1 MIPLLSAAQPPKTST
16 SGTALFFVLGGL
28 LLTAFP
34 AGAAMATIAVA
45 ANFRDAAGE
54 IGAAFQSSTG
64 HTVRFSFGST
74 GQLFVQIAQGAPFD
88 AFLAADS
95 ERAAKTI
102 AEGLGVSGSRFTYA
116 RGRIALFSID
126 DQLVAGP
133 ETLEGRGFS
142 KLAIAEPA
150 SAPYGAAAVQALQA
164 LELFAKLKDR
174 IVRGLNVA
182 QTYQFVHTGNADL
195 GFVALSQIA
204 RHSDGSRWI
213 VPKRLHEP
221 IAQDAVLLKRGQS
234 NEAAREFLDFLR
246 GDQSDAV
253 RQKYGYGGAD

>member
-1 MIPLLSAAQPPKTST
+1 MIPFSRAAQPLKPST
-16 SGTALFFVLGGL
+16 SGTALFFVMGGL
-28 LLTAFP
+28 LLTVFP
-34 AGAAMATIAVA
+34 ARAAVARIAVA

-54 IGAAFQSSTG
+54 IGAAFQSATG

-102 AEGLGVSGSRFTYA
+102 EEGLGVSGSRFTYA
-116 RGRIALFSID
+116 LGRIALFSID
-126 DQLVAGP
+126 DRLVAGP
-133 ETLEGRGFS
+133 ETLERSGFS

-150 SAPYGAAAVQALQA
+150 SAPYGAAAVQALQS
-164 LELFAKLKDR
+164 LDLYAKLENR

-182 QTYQFVHTGNADL
+182 QTYQFVYSGNADL

-213 VPKRLHEP
+213 VPHRLHDP

-234 NEAAREFLDFLR
+234 NVAAREFLEFLR
-246 GDQSDAV
+246 GGRSDAV
-253 RQKYGYGGAD
+253 RHKYGYGGAD